1 MEKNKRYNLTL
12 SALMGFFLLVAP
24 VIAHADWG
32 FSMGDDGYK
41 PGTTTHYD
49 NIKKIEFFIPN
60 VQQNAGIT
68 WSGQG
73 VTNLSASGWTATKIN
88 PTYVLATGP
97 SVGSLYW
104 NLLFSGNAP
113 SEFRLDYLVYT
124 GNKNKPVYAVSMTI
138 VNGVPNFS
146 QGSGWVALDPKHL
159 PDYNRNPVPLPPT
172 VWLLGAGLVGAFV
185 FRKKMAG

>member
-1 MEKNKRYNLTL
+1 MEKNKRCNLTL
-12 SALMGFFLLVAP
+12 SALIGFFLLVAP

-32 FSMGDDGYK
+32 FSMSEDGYK
-41 PGTTTHYD
+41 PGTTTHYN

-60 VQQNAGIT
+60 VPQNAGIT

-73 VTNLSASGWTATKIN
+73 VTDLSSGWTATKIN

-97 SVGSLYW
+97 KVGSLYFDV
-104 NLLFSGNAP
+104 LFSGNAP

-124 GNKNKPVYAVSMTI
+124 NNKSKPVYAISMTI
-138 VNGVPNFS
+138 VNGVPNFT

-172 VWLLGAGLVGAFV
+172 VWLFGAGLVGAFV